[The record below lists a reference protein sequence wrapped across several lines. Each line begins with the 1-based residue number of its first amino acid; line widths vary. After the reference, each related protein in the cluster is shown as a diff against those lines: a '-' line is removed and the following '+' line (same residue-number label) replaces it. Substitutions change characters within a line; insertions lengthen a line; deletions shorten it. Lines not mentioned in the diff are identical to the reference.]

1 METKKIK
8 VAMSGL
14 PGKVAYPIAEA
25 VAASSDM
32 ELLPYAF
39 TGPDIDIKEIQV
51 AGQSVRLIAP
61 DERAMLPSYFEF
73 YDGPDVVID
82 FSAPEAVEK
91 NVEFYALNKFPFV
104 MGTTFGKFV
113 HLPEY
118 IRDMVA
124 QTLINAVVAPNMA
137 RDVVLVQAMFEW
149 AAQNFPNALIDFSG
163 KTVESHQMSKLDTSG
178 TAKAI
183 IKSLQILGVDCSIEE
198 IKKVRKEEAYEVMGI
213 PKEHWGGHGWH
224 TYSLTK
230 SDGNVFLEFTHNI
243 NGRQPY
249 VDGTLDAV
257 RFLYQKMDPAS
268 RNVGHVFSMV
278 DILREGQRE

>member
-1 METKKIK
+1 METKRIK

-32 ELLPYAF
+32 KLLSYAF
-39 TGPDIDIKEIQV
+39 TGSGLGNQEISV
-51 AGQSVRLIAP
+51 GGQSVRLIEP
-61 DERAMLPSYFEF
+61 DERVMLLSHFDF
-73 YDGPDVVID
+73 YETPDIVID
-82 FSAPEAVEK
+82 FTAPEAVEK
-91 NVEFYALNKFPFV
+91 NVEFFAANQFPFV
-104 MGTTFGKFV
+104 MGTTFGGFK

-118 IRDMVA
+118 VRDRVA

-137 RDVVLVQAMFEW
+137 KDVVLVQAMFEW
-149 AAQNFPNALIDFSG
+149 AAQNFPGALKGFIADP
-163 KTVESHQMSKLDTSG
+163 TESHQKTKADTSG

-183 IKSLQILGVDCSIEE
+183 VDSLQILGAECSRDK
-198 IKKVRKEEAYEVMGI
+198 IKKNREEAGYRSLKI
-213 PKEHWGGHGWH
+213 PKEYWDGHGWH

-230 SDGNVFLEFTHNI
+230 NDGNVFLEFTHNI

-257 RFLYQKMDPAS
+257 RFLHRKMDPFN
-268 RNVGHVFSMV
+268 RNVGNVFSMI
-278 DILREGQRE
+278 DILLEGYEE

>member
-39 TGPDIDIKEIQV
+39 TGPGLDIKEV
-51 AGQSVRLIAP
+51 LVGGQSVRLIAP
-61 DERAMLPSYFEF
+61 DEKVMLLSYFEF
-73 YDGPDVVID
+73 YDNPDVVID

-91 NVEFYALNKFPFV
+91 NVEFFAINNFPFV
-104 MGTTFGKFV
+104 MGTTFGAFT
-113 HLPEY
+113 HLPGY
-118 IRDMVA
+118 IRSKVS
-124 QTLINAVVAPNMA
+124 QSFINAVVAPNMA
-137 RDVVLVQAMFEW
+137 KDIVLVQAMFEW
-149 AAQNFPNALIDFSG
+149 AAQNFPNALIDFFG
-163 KTVESHQMSKLDTSG
+163 ETVESHQKTKADTSG

-183 IKSLQILGVDCSIEE
+183 IKSLQELGVDCSIEE
-198 IKKVRKEEAYEVMGI
+198 IGKSRTDEAYEAMGI

-224 TYSLTK
+224 KYSLTK
-230 SDGNVFLEFTHNI
+230 NDGNVFLEFIHNI

-257 RFLYQKMDPAS
+257 RFLHGKMNPEKK
-268 RNVGHVFSMV
+268 NVGNVFSMI
-278 DILREGQRE
+278 DILREGHAE